1 MPQKRLLP
9 PIYEDGF
16 GQPVGLTAGRLY
28 NNQTLPLVREVSNQ
42 LADIA
47 EGNEPSDDAYT
58 HILTVWGQYIDHDYG
73 LTPQSKSISA
83 FQGNVRCESTCSN
96 LNPCYP
102 IQLPENDELRSRGRQ
117 CLPFFR
123 SASICGTD
131 TTGKCSKFSSIINL
145 KKALLNYLLNNIKFS
160 QTSSNGQSL
169 VLSYHIFHS
178 WSQSQNRGLRFP
190 GLKKF
195 LL

>member
-131 TTGKCSKFSSIINL
+131 TTGKCSKFSLSTFFISFLIFYEILSNL
-145 KKALLNYLLNNIKFS
+145 HKHRRMVKFS
-160 QTSSNGQSL
+160 FFNVISFK
-169 VLSYHIFHS
+169 VAF
-178 WSQSQNRGLRFP
+178 QNRGFHFSGFQIFP
-190 GLKKF
+190 TLVC
-195 LL
+195 